1 MISVAEIPTTVMN
14 HLSQVHDEQMGQLL
28 QSNQAAGM
36 GGRVAQNEAAQSPAV
51 LGLTSLLATQ
61 MASSIVATGIPALY
75 QLAAERGS
83 IQSASA
89 QPGIGLF
96 DDTAR
101 RVAEREW
108 RQDREQSSQK
118 EPGQEQEIARLM
130 ENEAW
135 RAIVQIA
142 LMIQQR
148 GMYSQFMIIDL
159 YQEDVG
165 RLASAPSQ
173 MIVVAS
179 MDESSQQ
186 IAAHATLVQLDS
198 SGKSVTRRLA
208 GQLVWGQCSFAP
220 DWVAM
225 HLERET
231 GGDGAW
237 RLSADGL
244 RDRLTGVAL
253 ATDSIPALVGN
264 SVDVSLHLPGAA
276 QYWVTL

>member
-1 MISVAEIPTTVMN
+1 MSVAGIPTVVMN
-14 HLSQVHDEQMGQLL
+14 HLSQAHDEQVGQLL
-28 QSNQAAGM
+28 QNNQAGGM
-36 GGRVAQNEAAQSPAV
+36 GSRVAQNESAQHPAA
-51 LGLTSLLATQ
+51 LGLTPLLATQ
-61 MASSIVATGIPALY
+61 MAGSVVAARIPALY

-83 IQSASA
+83 IHSASA

-101 RVAEREW
+101 CVAEREW
-108 RQDREQSSQK
+108 RQGREQRSQK
-118 EPGQEQEIARLM
+118 ESGQEQEIARLM

-135 RAIVQIA
+135 YAIVQIA
-142 LMIQQR
+142 LMIQQH
-148 GMYSQFMIIDL
+148 GMFSQFMIIDF

-173 MIVVAS
+173 MIVVAGI
-179 MDESSQQ
+179 DESSQQ

-198 SGKSVTRRLA
+198 AGKSVTRRLA

-220 DWVAM
+220 DWVVM

-231 GGDGAW
+231 GSGGAW

-244 RDRLTGVAL
+244 KDRLSGVAL

-264 SVDVSLHLPGAA
+264 SVDVSLHLPGAT